1 MKIEE
6 KNVCKFRSILNTFS
20 IDENFKK
27 KKKKKKKKAGGR
39 FWSRIAENKKLRG
52 SEKGS
57 EGQTKLECLT
67 LPWKMS

>member
-6 KNVCKFRSILNTFS
+6 IFFCKFRSILNTFS
-20 IDENFKK
+20 IDENLKK
-27 KKKKKKKKAGGR
+27 KKKVGGG

-67 LPWKMS
+67 LPWKMC